1 MEAVKYKGE
10 NGPPPMTAKNEE
22 NNRNFPLL
30 G

>member
-10 NGPPPMTAKNEE
+10 KRATPMTAKNEE
-22 NNRNFPLL
+22 NNRNFPLP